1 MNIMY
6 RNAHKVHRRLDIEPK
21 VECFLF
27 FLSSAVAV
35 VVVTIFAAVLPLV
48 VDGDDDIDSD
58 DDSDKDGDHDD
69 DMCATVVQIEFL
81 L

>member
-27 FLSSAVAV
+27 FFLSSAVAV

-48 VDGDDDIDSD
+48 VDGR
-58 DDSDKDGDHDD
+58 
-69 DMCATVVQIEFL
+69 
-81 L
+81 